1 MVLLLRS
8 PSDPREVEHCDE
20 GSDGI
25 PPPSPPLQPAL
36 ELTTSD
42 GRDTREWMEK
52 DGMVVSPPLPSAFQ
66 LTARTYDGTSISGFH
81 VESWISNAK
90 GPQSRQ
96 IIIVHKNGT
105 ITSVYNP
112 SE

>member
-1 MVLLLRS
+1 MAV
-8 PSDPREVEHCDE
+8 
-20 GSDGI
+20 
-25 PPPSPPLQPAL
+25 PPPSPALQPTL
-36 ELTTSD
+36 ELTTYD
-42 GRDTREWMEK
+42 GRDTSEWMEN
-52 DGMVVSPPLPSAFQ
+52 DGMVISPPLPFAFQ

-90 GPQSRQ
+90 GTQSRQ